1 MKLTVLYIIKQTHI
15 KLTRLNIL
23 ITLLSYLHNITI
35 YSTFYVTLIY
45 DSVTRILYPRYLLVV
60 SVWPIFS
67 PNQIAVFWMSILW
80 RQRIYWYMDIL
91 RCMDM
96 FLITKILDLAYVH
109 NYMRCLSPNTS
120 DTKLFSVYLFTVF
133 ARSLRSLNREDSDKY
148 TLTIT
153 KSLLP
158 VRCICLKATMTCV
171 AV

>member
-1 MKLTVLYIIKQTHI
+1 
-15 KLTRLNIL
+15 
-23 ITLLSYLHNITI
+23 
-35 YSTFYVTLIY
+35 
-45 DSVTRILYPRYLLVV
+45 
-60 SVWPIFS
+60 
-67 PNQIAVFWMSILW
+67 
-80 RQRIYWYMDIL
+80 MDIL

-120 DTKLFSVYLFTVF
+120 DTKLFRVYLFTVF
-133 ARSLRSLNREDSDKY
+133 IIKRPRALASLAPLGLLIVKTVTNIL
-148 TLTIT
+148 LTIT